1 MPRPPDHDPL
11 DVLAALDEPYV
22 PQGSPLQ
29 IPLDLI
35 DEDPEQPRRS
45 FDAESLEELAETI
58 RVRGVRQP
66 ISVRHHPREPGRWV
80 VNFGARR
87 LRASRMAGRAQI
99 PAFIDTSAEPLD
111 QVIENE
117 QREGLKPLELAQFLG
132 QCLARGMT
140 QAEVAQRLG
149 KSRGFVS
156 MVCALADCSPW
167 LRALHERGGCSTLR
181 ELYDLGRLHGRHGV
195 ALERLVCNV
204 DAPLGRSEVE
214 ALRRELEALPLGG
227 VVPETTDSQGGAVE
241 GRHELLPQP
250 LVDGLRERDRGP
262 VPHPVPAA
270 VADSDSAAVAPADV
284 VEGDATVGR
293 ARRQWQLR
301 ADWGGQTVW
310 VYLTPL
316 PRQPGHIHVVG
327 IGCATPPTVD
337 VSELV
342 GLRLV
347 GPGAIWSRRDRNTCD
362 GGIE

>member
-45 FDAESLEELAETI
+45 FDAASLEELAETI

-117 QREGLKPLELAQFLG
+117 QREGLKPLELAHFLG

-140 QAEVAQRLG
+140 QADVAQRLG

-181 ELYDLGRLHGRHGV
+181 ELYDLGRLHGRHGA
-195 ALERLVCNV
+195 ALEQLVGQV
-204 DAPLGRSEVE
+204 EAPLGRSEVE
-214 ALRRELEALPLGG
+214 ALRRQLETLPADG
-227 VVPETTDSQGGAVE
+227 VVSEKGASQPCASE
-241 GRHELLPQP
+241 GPHELLPQAS
-250 LVDGLRERDRGP
+250 VAGLDATEAAP
-262 VPHPVPAA
+262 VSHLMPVAAAALDSRA
-270 VADSDSAAVAPADV
+270 VAASDVTGQGAALS
-284 VEGDATVGR
+284 GR

-301 ADWGGQTVW
+301 ADWGGQAVW
-310 VYLTPL
+310 VHLLPL

-327 IGCATPPTVD
+327 IGCIAPPTVA
-337 VSELV
+337 VSELA
-342 GLRLV
+342 GLCLV
-347 GPGAIWSRRDRNTCD
+347 ASVAV
-362 GGIE
+362 